1 MGYSV
6 YYCGDVSVEPP
17 LSEEDAATFLE
28 IVNDK
33 RTDRTKAFFDLVA
46 ASNESQ
52 TPYSVG
58 LLELS
63 EDRAQILPETDESRP
78 GAGTWLQLVVHH
90 FLAPKGYSVEGE
102 ITWNGDEAEDRGCI
116 YAKGQQVDVVDDCIE
131 NPGPSWSPAAY
142 ASPGVREVIKK
153 LIASADNAGCSPDL
167 VVVAA
172 DDLAALRDI
181 SQGL

>member
-6 YYCGDVSVEPP
+6 YYCGEIDVTPS
-17 LSEEDAATFLE
+17 LTEEDAATFLE
-28 IVNDK
+28 IVNNQRNDN
-33 RTDRTKAFFDLVA
+33 TKEFFDRVA
-46 ASNESQ
+46 ASPERDI
-52 TPYSVG
+52 PYSVG

-63 EDRAQILPETDESRP
+63 EDRSQILPEADESRS
-78 GAGTWLQLVVHH
+78 GAGTWLQLTVEH
-90 FLAPKGYSVEGE
+90 FLAPKGYSVDGE
-102 ITWNGDEAEDRGCI
+102 ITWNGDDAEDRGCI
-116 YAKGQQVDVVDDCIE
+116 YAKDQQVDVVDDCIE

-153 LIASADNAGCSPDL
+153 LIASADNAGCSLDL
-167 VVVAA
+167 AVVAA

>member
-6 YYCGDVSVEPP
+6 SYCGDINVEPS
-17 LSEEDAATFLE
+17 LTEEDAATFLE

-33 RTDRTKAFFDLVA
+33 RTDRTKDFFDRVA
-46 ASNESQ
+46 ASPEAQ
-52 TPYSVG
+52 IPYSVG

-63 EDRAQILPETDESRP
+63 DDRSQILPETDESRA
-78 GAGTWLQLVVHH
+78 GAGTWLQLVVEH
-90 FLAPKGYSVEGE
+90 FLVPKGYSVEGE

-116 YAKGQQVDVVDDCIE
+116 YAQGQQVEVVDDRIE

-142 ASPGVREVIKK
+142 ASPSLKEIIGK
-153 LIASADNAGCSPDL
+153 LIASADNTGCSPDL
-167 VVVAA
+167 IVVAVA
-172 DDLAALRDI
+172 DIEALKTM

>member
-17 LSEEDAATFLE
+17 LTEEDAATFLE

-33 RTDRTKAFFDLVA
+33 RTDRTKPFFDLVA

-52 TPYSVG
+52 TPYSIG

-63 EDRAQILPETDESRP
+63 EDRAQILPETDESRA
-78 GAGTWLQLVVHH
+78 GAGTWLQLVVQH

-116 YAKGQQVDVVDDCIE
+116 YAKGQQVEVVDDRIE
-131 NPGPSWSPAAY
+131 NPGPSWEPAAY
-142 ASPGVREVIKK
+142 ASPGLKEVVQK
-153 LIASADNAGCSPDL
+153 LIASADNTGCSPDL
-167 VVVAA
+167 IVVSAA
-172 DDLAALRDI
+172 EIEALKAM
-181 SQGL
+181 SAGL

>member
-6 YYCGDVSVEPP
+6 YYCGDINVEPS
-17 LSEEDAATFLE
+17 LTEEDTATFLE
-28 IVNDK
+28 IVNNQ
-33 RTDRTKAFFDLVA
+33 RNDRTKEFFDRVA
-46 ASNESQ
+46 ASPERDI
-52 TPYSVG
+52 PYSLG

-63 EDRAQILPETDESRP
+63 EDRSQILPETDESRA
-78 GAGTWLQLVVHH
+78 GAGTWLQLVVEH

-116 YAKGQQVDVVDDCIE
+116 YAQGQEVEVVDDRIE

-142 ASPGVREVIKK
+142 ASPGLKEIIGK
-153 LIASADNAGCSPDL
+153 LIVSADNTGCSPDL
-167 VVVAA
+167 FVVATA
-172 DDLAALRDI
+172 DIEALKAM

>member
-17 LSEEDAATFLE
+17 LTEEDAVTFLE

-33 RTDRTKAFFDLVA
+33 RTDRTKPFFDLVA

-52 TPYSVG
+52 TPYSIG

-63 EDRAQILPETDESRP
+63 DDQSQILPETDESRA
-78 GAGTWLQLVVHH
+78 GAGTWLQLVVQH

-116 YAKGQQVDVVDDCIE
+116 YAKDQQVEVVDDRIE
-131 NPGPSWSPAAY
+131 NPGPSWEPAAY
-142 ASPGVREVIKK
+142 ASPGLKEVVQK
-153 LIASADNAGCSPDL
+153 LIASADNTGCSPDL
-167 VVVAA
+167 TVVAA
-172 DDLAALRDI
+172 AEIEALKAM
-181 SQGL
+181 SVGL